1 VRAAVAELVDQPGR
15 VVVLSDRTRERE
27 IERMKTEFLSNV
39 SHELRTPLTPI
50 RGYAEMLARR
60 PDLPR
65 ARVQGF
71 VAEILAGTARM
82 HRAVELLVDVA
93 ALEAGRVGL
102 VRQSTNVTR
111 FADERIAEWR
121 DRYPER
127 AADIRRRVA
136 SKLPAVDVDSRWLAK
151 ALDELADNAVKYTE
165 PGATITLVA
174 SRNETGDVR
183 IAVCDA
189 GEGFETERLGELL
202 DDFSQADASET
213 RRVGGMGLGL
223 GFVSR
228 VAAQLGLTLH
238 VASTPGRG
246 AEFALDVPVSSTST
260 VPRPRA
266 TAGKRAAKRSTKP
279 AAKRR

>member
-1 VRAAVAELVDQPGR
+1 
-15 VVVLSDRTRERE
+15 
-27 IERMKTEFLSNV
+27 MKTEFLSNV

-102 VRQSTNVTR
+102 VRESTNITR
-111 FADERIAEWR
+111 FADERVAQWR

-127 AADIRRRVA
+127 ADDIRRRVA
-136 SKLPAVDVDSRWLAK
+136 TKLPAVDVDSRWLAK

-165 PGATITLVA
+165 PGTSIALAA
-174 SRNETGDVR
+174 SRSESGDVR

-189 GEGFETERLGELL
+189 GAGFETERLGELL

-213 RRVGGMGLGL
+213 RRVGGLGLGL

-228 VAAQLGLTLH
+228 VAAQLGLKLD

-246 AEFALDVPVSSTST
+246 AEFALVLPVSDTSP
-260 VPRPRA
+260 VPRPRR
-266 TAGKRAAKRSTKP
+266 TAAKRAAKRVVKP